1 MSTAGQ
7 RSTPRHPGENDRL
20 DLFVRILRFAALPI
34 GCFCATCSAPHIT
47 LNRVNLDLNAVA
59 IRDACDAGLLAGA
72 LTVVWQGG
80 EVLQVNEIGYRD
92 VDAGL
97 PMHRDTLFRIAS
109 MTKPVT
115 VAAVMSLVDDGKLTL
130 KDPVVRWAPEL
141 ADVRVL
147 DDPHGPL
154 DRTQPVR
161 RAILIEDL
169 LTHTSGLAYGFS
181 VSGPIGKAYLRLP
194 FNQGPDAWLAEL
206 AKLPLVH
213 QPGDRVTYSHSID
226 LLGVI
231 ASRVE
236 DKPFYQVLEERVLSP
251 TGMPDTGFFVSL
263 EARRRAATMY
273 SLDEHERLRHDV
285 MGPPHI
291 KPPSFC
297 NAGGGLWSTAND
309 YLRFIRML
317 LGDGTVDGV
326 RVLSPESVRLMRTDR
341 LTDEQKRHNFLGAP
355 YWVGRGF
362 GLNLSVVTDSAKS
375 APLFGPGGPGTFSW
389 PGAYG
394 TWWQADPG
402 ADLILIYLI
411 QNLPDMTVDAA
422 TAVAGNTSLAKL
434 RTAQPKFVRRTYQA
448 LGL

>member
-1 MSTAGQ
+1 M
-7 RSTPRHPGENDRL
+7 
-20 DLFVRILRFAALPI
+20 
-34 GCFCATCSAPHIT
+34 
-47 LNRVNLDLNAVA
+47 NLDSNQAT
-59 IRDACDAGLLAGA
+59 IREVCDAGLLAGA
-72 LTVVWQGG
+72 VTLVWQRG
-80 EVLQVNEIGYRD
+80 EVLQVNEIGHRD
-92 VDAGL
+92 IDAGL
-97 PMHRDTLFRIAS
+97 SMRRDTLFRIAS

-115 VAAVMSLVDDGKLTL
+115 VAAVMSQVDEGKLTL
-130 KDPVVRWAPEL
+130 KDPVTRWAPEL
-141 ADVRVL
+141 AGLQVL

-154 DRTQPVR
+154 DRTHPVQR
-161 RAILIEDL
+161 TILIEDL
-169 LTHTSGLAYGFS
+169 LTHTSGLAYAFS
-181 VSGPIGKAYLRLP
+181 VTGPISKAYMRLP

-213 QPGDRVTYSHSID
+213 QPGERVTYSQSID

-231 ASRVE
+231 ASRV
-236 DKPFYQVLEERVLSP
+236 DGKPFHEVLAERVLGP
-251 TGMPDTGFFVSL
+251 TGMVDTGFFVTP

-273 SLDEHERLRHDV
+273 SLDENERLRHGV

-297 NAGGGLWSTAND
+297 NAGGGLWSTADD
-309 YLRFIRML
+309 YLRFVRML
-317 LGDGTVDGV
+317 LGEGTIDGV
-326 RVLSPESVRLMRTDR
+326 RVLSPESARLMRTDR

-362 GLNLSVVTDSAKS
+362 GLNLSVVTDPAKS
-375 APLFGPGGPGTFSW
+375 LPLFGPGGVGTFSW

-394 TWWQADPG
+394 TWWQADPT

-411 QNLPDMTVDAA
+411 QNLPDLSVDAA

-434 RTAQPKFVRRTYQA
+434 RTAQPRFVRRTYQA

>member
-1 MSTAGQ
+1 
-7 RSTPRHPGENDRL
+7 
-20 DLFVRILRFAALPI
+20 V
-34 GCFCATCSAPHIT
+34 
-47 LNRVNLDLNAVA
+47 NRVNLDGNQAS
-59 IRDACDAGLLAGA
+59 IREVCDAGLLAGA
-72 LTVVWQGG
+72 VTVVWQRG
-80 EVLQVNEIGYRD
+80 EVLQLNEIGYRD

-97 PMHRDTLFRIAS
+97 PMQRDTLFRIAS

-115 VAAVMSLVDDGKLTL
+115 VAAVMSLVDEGKLAL
-130 KDPVVRWAPEL
+130 KDPIVRWAPEF
-141 ADVRVL
+141 ADVHVL
-147 DDPHGPL
+147 DDSHGPL
-154 DRTQPVR
+154 DRTHPAR

-169 LTHTSGLAYGFS
+169 LNHTGGLAYVFS
-181 VSGPIGKAYLRLP
+181 VSGPISRAYVRLP
-194 FNQGPDAWLAEL
+194 FNQGPDAWLTEL

-213 QPGDRVTYSHSID
+213 QPGERVTYSHAID

-236 DKPFYQVLEERVLSP
+236 DKPFYQVLDERILGP
-251 TGMPDTGFFVSL
+251 AGMTDTGFFVSA
-263 EARRRAATMY
+263 EARGRAATMY
-273 SLDEHERLRHDV
+273 RLDEENRLHHDV

-297 NAGGGLWSTAND
+297 NAGGGLWSTADD
-309 YLRFIRML
+309 YLRFVRML

-326 RVLSPESVRLMRTDR
+326 RVLSTESTRLMRTDR

-362 GLNLSVVTDSAKS
+362 GLNLSVVTDPAKS
-375 APLFGPGGPGTFSW
+375 APLFGPGGLGTFSW

-394 TWWQADPG
+394 TWWQADPT
-402 ADLILIYLI
+402 ADLILLYLI
-411 QNLPDMTVDAA
+411 QNLPDFTVDAA

-434 RTAQPKFVRRTYQA
+434 RTAQPKFVRRTYRA

>member
-1 MSTAGQ
+1 MPPESRLNARSAQFTTAP
-7 RSTPRHPGENDRL
+7 T
-20 DLFVRILRFAALPI
+20 
-34 GCFCATCSAPHIT
+34 T
-47 LNRVNLDLNAVA
+47 LNRVNRSTLQVNQAS
-59 IRDACDAGLLAGA
+59 IREVCDAGLLAGA
-72 LTVVWQGG
+72 VTLVWQRG

-97 PMHRDTLFRIAS
+97 PMQRDTLFRIAS

-115 VAAVMSLVDDGKLTL
+115 VAVVMSLVDEGKLAL
-130 KDPVVRWAPEL
+130 KDPVARWAPEL

-147 DDPHGPL
+147 ADPHGPL
-154 DRTQPVR
+154 DRTHPAR

-169 LTHTSGLAYGFS
+169 LTHTSGLAYAFS
-181 VSGPIGKAYLRLP
+181 VSGPISKAYMRLP
-194 FNQGPDAWLAEL
+194 FNQGPDAWLSEL
-206 AKLPLVH
+206 AELPLVH
-213 QPGDRVTYSHSID
+213 QPGDRVTYSHAID

-231 ASRVE
+231 ASRIE
-236 DKPFYQVLEERVLSP
+236 GKPFHQVLDERILGP
-251 TGMPDTGFFVSL
+251 AGMTDTGFFVTE

-273 SLDEHERLRHDV
+273 RLDEQSQLHHGV

-297 NAGGGLWSTAND
+297 NAGGGLWSTADD
-309 YLRFIRML
+309 YLRFVRML

-362 GLNLSVVTDSAKS
+362 GLNLSVVTDPARS
-375 APLFGPGGPGTFSW
+375 APIFGPGGLGTFSW

-394 TWWQADPG
+394 TWWQADPS
-402 ADLILIYLI
+402 ADLILLYLI
-411 QNLPDMTVDAA
+411 QNLPDLTVDAA

-434 RTAQPKFVRRTYQA
+434 RTAQPKFVRRTYGA

>member
-7 RSTPRHPGENDRL
+7 RSTPAGPGENDRL
-20 DLFVRILRFAALPI
+20 DFFVRILRFAAPLI

-59 IRDACDAGLLAGA
+59 IREVCDAGLLAGA

-92 VDAGL
+92 VDAGA

-109 MTKPVT
+109 MTKPIT
-115 VAAVMSLVDDGKLTL
+115 VAAVMSLVDEGKLKL

-141 ADVRVL
+141 ADVQVL

-154 DRTQPVR
+154 DRTHPVNR
-161 RAILIEDL
+161 TILIEDL

-181 VSGPIGKAYLRLP
+181 VSGPISKAYMRLP
-194 FNQGPDAWLAEL
+194 FNQGPDTWLAEL

-213 QPGDRVTYSHSID
+213 QPGDRVTYSHSTD

-231 ASRVE
+231 ASRI
-236 DKPFYQVLEERVLSP
+236 DGKPFYQVLDERGLGP
-251 TGMPDTGFFVSL
+251 AGMPDTGFFVSP

-273 SLDEHERLRHDV
+273 SLSEDHDLRHDV

-297 NAGGGLWSTAND
+297 NAGGGLWSTADD

-317 LGDGTVDGV
+317 LGDGTIDGS
-326 RVLSPESVRLMRTDR
+326 RVLSAES
-341 LTDEQKRHNFLGAP
+341 A
-355 YWVGRGF
+355 
-362 GLNLSVVTDSAKS
+362 
-375 APLFGPGGPGTFSW
+375 
-389 PGAYG
+389 
-394 TWWQADPG
+394 
-402 ADLILIYLI
+402 
-411 QNLPDMTVDAA
+411 
-422 TAVAGNTSLAKL
+422 
-434 RTAQPKFVRRTYQA
+434 
-448 LGL
+448 